1 MASITLAE
9 LHIFHAIDREVFSRL
24 VITLKR
30 QPAQSLLIM
39 ALVLWLEDAKNCDLV
54 SKLAKVSDNLLD
66 AVANEVGLCLNILKT
81 KIPTTHGGS
90 LHLMTRFMGTE
101 ITLKTISKLKYTAI
115 SGVKAFLK
123 NICAWIFTDIL
134 LQVIPTPSDINI
146 NISPLSIPGF
156 PHPVFGSL
164 EIFLLPLNFTLPVEG
179 LWGWKLNFEAP
190 IVDRTLFL
198 TFSRGFPVSEDEAK
212 AFFMKMCGDCI
223 EHFEMEVVVK
233 PKTQALYAQMVLRSV
248 AYMDQ
253 IMTGKH
259 IAKFRSN
266 GKHIWA
272 RKFEKH
278 IIYNTTPQ
286 CAASYALAEPTSAR
300 VRLNRSSAA
309 EGSRRSKEMSNK
321 IKEV

>member
-9 LHIFHAIDREVFSRL
+9 LHLFHAIDREVFSRL

-39 ALVLWLEDAKNCDLV
+39 ALLLWLEDAKNCDIV
-54 SKLAKVSDNLLD
+54 SKLAKVSDSLLD
-66 AVANEVGLCLNILKT
+66 AVTNEADLCLNILKAKT
-81 KIPTTHGGS
+81 STTHGGS
-90 LHLMTRFMGTE
+90 LNLMSRFMATE

-123 NICAWIFTDIL
+123 NVCAWIFTDIL
-134 LQVIPTPSDINI
+134 LQVLPTPSNV
-146 NISPLSIPGF
+146 NFNVSPLFVPGF
-156 PHPVFGSL
+156 PHPLFGSI

-190 IVDRTLFL
+190 IDDRTIFL

-212 AFFMKMCGDCI
+212 EFFVKMCGDCI
-223 EHFEMEVVVK
+223 EDFEMEVVVE
-233 PKTQALYAQMVLRSV
+233 PKTQALYARMVLRSV
-248 AYMDQ
+248 AYMDH

-272 RKFEKH
+272 RKFEKRD
-278 IIYNTTPQ
+278 Y
-286 CAASYALAEPTSAR
+286 
-300 VRLNRSSAA
+300 
-309 EGSRRSKEMSNK
+309 SNF
-321 IKEV
+321 